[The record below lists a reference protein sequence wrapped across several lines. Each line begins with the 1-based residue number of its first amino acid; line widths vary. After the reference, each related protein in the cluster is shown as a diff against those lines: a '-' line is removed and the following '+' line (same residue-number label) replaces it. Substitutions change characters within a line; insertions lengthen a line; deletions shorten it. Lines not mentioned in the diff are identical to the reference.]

1 MCCSLPVTVCQE
13 IPVGDDLLSRS
24 SIHRVAVCTDL
35 RSNGSIPTRP
45 IDILPRVTGDSHCSF
60 RSVAYILLSSL
71 NLSTYISLLNFPI
84 LPFRISKNSFAR
96 VLSFSFAT
104 KLNPMTIIWWIEY
117 LDEIIR
123 TNQLLNS
130 DREATKHSEK
140 YEFFKTLFTWD
151 NTGKRVYKVGNE
163 KEDLKLKI
171 PVVPFHSGFTI
182 RSWSPHHS
190 V

>member
-35 RSNGSIPTRP
+35 RVDSDPTDRYFAP
-45 IDILPRVTGDSHCSF
+45 SHWGQPLF
-60 RSVAYILLSSL
+60 
-71 NLSTYISLLNFPI
+71 
-84 LPFRISKNSFAR
+84 LPFRRIHFTFFPKFIYLYFSSKFPNSS
-96 VLSFSFAT
+96 LSDFEKQLRSSFKSFAT

-117 LDEIIR
+117 LEIIR
-123 TNQLLNS
+123 INQLLNS

>member
-60 RSVAYILLSSL
+60 RSVACILLSSL

-96 VLSFSFAT
+96 VLRV
-104 KLNPMTIIWWIEY
+104 LLQNWIQWQFEY

-123 TNQLLNS
+123 INQLLNS